1 MPMYDVLCSLC
12 EKRDVVVRTVEQR
25 DMNLPVCCDSP
36 MHRIISAPAVQA
48 GFEPYESP
56 KSGKW
61 IASRTQQREDLK
73 RTGSF
78 LYEPG
83 VREQIAR
90 TKQEKWNETLA
101 DVDKKVDNVVR
112 DLHTSGRI

>member
-1 MPMYDVLCSLC
+1 MPMYDILCKTC

-25 DMNLPVCCDSP
+25 DENLPLCCGKK
-36 MHRIISAPAVQA
+36 MFRIISAPAVQA
-48 GFEPYESP
+48 SFEPYESP

-61 IASRTQQREDLK
+61 ISSRTQQKEDLK
-73 RTGSF
+73 RTGAF

-83 VREQIAR
+83 VREQIER
-90 TKQEKWNETLA
+90 TKQDKWNETMA
-101 DVDKKVDNVVR
+101 DVGRKVDNVVR